1 MACNKLLINDRPNSK
16 PNKPLYWCSSNV
28 IQILLIRFKTNQY
41 CKGMDFSQLNRLIAN
56 STYSE
61 LGLRAKE
68 YLRYLNTDGEEKHL
82 AETIMY
88 NCMVN
93 LLKDLG
99 MEQRQAEEYC
109 DNADNLT
116 ELAQYISS
124 ILG

>member
-1 MACNKLLINDRPNSK
+1 
-16 PNKPLYWCSSNV
+16 
-28 IQILLIRFKTNQY
+28 
-41 CKGMDFSQLNRLIAN
+41 MDFSQLNRLIAN

-68 YLRYLNTDGEEKHL
+68 YLRYLNTGGEEKHL
-82 AETIMY
+82 AEITMY
-88 NCMVN
+88 NCMIS

-109 DNADNLT
+109 DSADNLT